1 MLGRRID
8 RGVKMT
14 NKELQDKLK
23 EFPDD
28 MKIELTRMYTCG
40 AAFIG
45 INESFYDD
53 KVLEIVDFDGR
64 YA

>member
-1 MLGRRID
+1 
-8 RGVKMT
+8 MT
-14 NKELQDKLK
+14 NKELQEKLK

-28 MKIELTRMYTCG
+28 MKIELTRNYTCG

-45 INESFYDD
+45 VNESFYDD

-64 YA
+64 HA